1 MTSPGSP
8 IPIRLRSA
16 LVLVAVFL
24 AGGAAGA
31 GVMRAVLAPPAG
43 EGRPPPF
50 PYREIGL
57 TPAQEAQ
64 VREILDRNKP
74 RAAGPERRPA
84 QRALS
89 APASSS

>member
-74 RAAGPERRPA
+74 RGGGP
-84 QRALS
+84 
-89 APASSS
+89 